1 MTQLEAQ
8 VIWLQAFSIA
18 LCTRFRPRGFIGV
31 MQSFSTCMAMILV
44 SWLALCV
51 ARRAEVNAHD
61 SVDLALATSTTTTSL
76 DADDGVPSTP
86 PSTTSTTTIAG
97 CFCQAANRGTGG
109 GTLSNAYGKFPKTGL
124 QKVDLSP
131 CGSAPCDQCVNKG
144 KPCCLPLADG
154 KGPDVGKCSK
164 LKEPEKQK
172 CNCGG
177 TIRYCANCADVSC
190 SSGTH
195 VAGYGCYVIN

>member
-1 MTQLEAQ
+1 
-8 VIWLQAFSIA
+8 
-18 LCTRFRPRGFIGV
+18 
-31 MQSFSTCMAMILV
+31 MILA

-61 SVDLALATSTTTTSL
+61 SVDLALATSTTTSLDADDGASSTKPTTSL

-109 GTLSNAYGKFPKTGL
+109 GTLSNAYGNFPKTGL

-131 CGSAPCDQCVNKG
+131 
-144 KPCCLPLADG
+144 
-154 KGPDVGKCSK
+154 
-164 LKEPEKQK
+164 
-172 CNCGG
+172 
-177 TIRYCANCADVSC
+177 
-190 SSGTH
+190 
-195 VAGYGCYVIN
+195 